1 MKKKRI
7 YKVYL
12 DNDKEYYIIAN
23 NYSEVESII
32 NNIIW
37 KRFTY
42 SVNINNIEYI
52 AEGYYENN

>member
-12 DNDKEYYIIAN
+12 DNGKEYYIIAN
-23 NYSEVESII
+23 NYSEVESIV
-32 NNIIW
+32 NNITRI
-37 KRFTY
+37 
-42 SVNINNIEYI
+42 NINNIKYI